1 MERCLFYVR
10 YLLFSG
16 EEKRSKKVAGDYYR
30 GCARAKA
37 PGRNYKLLPA
47 LLAFSPPDCLRSASR
62 PQRFKVSVKLRR
74 VASQPYEIKLSA
86 YKPNDFYKKMRFT
99 GNETH

>member
-1 MERCLFYVR
+1 MERCLFYVS
-10 YLLFSG
+10 YLLFQVL
-16 EEKRSKKVAGDYYR
+16 KKKQERRWRLLPRLCPGL
-30 GCARAKA
+30 KA
-37 PGRNYKLLPA
+37 PGRNYKLLTA

-74 VASQPYEIKLSA
+74 VASLPYEIKLSA
-86 YKPNDFYKKMRFT
+86 YKSNDFYKKMRFT